1 MDFLVC
7 FLGGARTR
15 LFFLAPPSWSRSVEG
30 AGDTARLEGAGDAAR
45 LEGAGDAARL
55 EGAAVFTT
63 LGTDPG
69 LPALVWGEGVV
80 AGPEEGPEDAPP
92 D

>member
-1 MDFLVC
+1 M
-7 FLGGARTR
+7 
-15 LFFLAPPSWSRSVEG
+15 EG
-30 AGDTARLEGAGDAAR
+30 AGAGDAAR

-55 EGAAVFTT
+55 EGGAAAAMFII
-63 LGTDPG
+63 LGTEPG
-69 LPALVWGEGVV
+69 LPELVWGEGVV

>member
-1 MDFLVC
+1 M
-7 FLGGARTR
+7 
-15 LFFLAPPSWSRSVEG
+15 
-30 AGDTARLEGAGDAAR
+30 EGAGDAAR
-45 LEGAGDAARL
+45 LEGGAGAGDAARL
-55 EGAAVFTT
+55 EGGAGAAVFTT